1 MWAHRLELLTTQWCG
16 TGSSGVQFLAGWS
29 TSQGEPEPDGEHGH
43 LQWIFMGGRLTLAIL
58 LAVAEIERENIQ
70 IQDAEGAAGRMGRRP
85 VQIPEQGWGTDDR
98 TFRSIGHLPDL

>member
-58 LAVAEIERENIQ
+58 LAVAEIEWENIQ

-85 VQIPEQGWGTDDR
+85 DPYR
-98 TFRSIGHLPDL
+98 YRSRDGELMIEPSEA

>member
-70 IQDAEGAAGRMGRRP
+70 IQDAEGAAGRMGRRTDP
-85 VQIPEQGWGTDDR
+85 VQILEQGWELVIET
-98 TFRSIGHLPDL
+98 SEA